1 MAGKLIKGFHAYIR
15 SCAQLGWLNMK
26 IGSNIELQESKE

>member
-15 SCAQLGWLNMK
+15 SCAQLGWL
-26 IGSNIELQESKE
+26 GYVDRSNIELQQSKE